1 MQRMPHMSNAQYLFQ
16 KMPTRCQPNS
26 SYRVKVLS
34 RHKSL
39 HDFLTKGASLMMSTY
54 TGQSAKQQ
62 KHGSWFMLLVSFIFA
77 LNLTGCGGGSGSGD
91 SQTNNSDDGQVLVA
105 LTDAA
110 GDFVTYTVDVLS
122 IKLTHANG
130 SVVETLPI
138 TTRVDFAQYT
148 ELTEFLTAATV
159 PNGRYVKGSI
169 VLDYSNADI
178 QVEDDAGN
186 AKPVTDIVDS
196 NGTAVT
202 TLDVKVTLEGRS
214 ALPVAPGIPKNLML
228 DFDLKQSNTVVFDG
242 DQVKVT
248 VEPILIAEVDPQT
261 PKRQR
266 VRGPLKTVN
275 VAASAFDI
283 YIRPFFHRI
292 SLGQRVFGT
301 LRVQANDET
310 YYEING
316 IGYKGAQ
323 GLQVLETV
331 AQYTGVI
338 VKGDL
343 KFAPLRYE
351 AREVYAGSSVPGG
364 DLDLVRGTVTSR
376 NGNQIIVRG
385 ATVFRANGT
394 VVFNDSVTVSLD
406 NSTTV
411 LKQLSLGTFNISDI
425 SVGQRIAIFGTVTN
439 DQVSDLQMSAA
450 NGYARMA
457 LSYLSGN
464 VVAMPDE
471 STDFTLNLSSING
484 RTINLYDFSGT
495 GTSGNDANPVSY
507 EVDTGTLTL
516 DGIAVEQDVRT
527 AGFPTPFG
535 TAPSDYTAQTV
546 GKK

>member
-1 MQRMPHMSNAQYLFQ
+1 
-16 KMPTRCQPNS
+16 
-26 SYRVKVLS
+26 
-34 RHKSL
+34 
-39 HDFLTKGASLMMSTY
+39 MMSTY
-54 TGQSAKQQ
+54 TGQLAKQQ
-62 KHGSWFMLLVSFIFA
+62 KRGSWFMLLASFILA
-77 LNLTGCGGGSGSGD
+77 LNLTGCGGGSSSDSG
-91 SQTNNSDDGQVLVA
+91 QTNNSDKGQVLVA
-105 LTDAA
+105 LTDAP

-122 IKLTHANG
+122 IKLIHANG
-130 SVVETLPI
+130 NVVETLPI

-148 ELTEFLTAATV
+148 ELTEFLTAATI

-178 QVEDDAGN
+178 QVEDNAGN
-186 AKPVTDIVDS
+186 AKAVTDIVDS

-214 ALPVAPGIPKNLML
+214 VLPVAPGIPKNLML
-228 DFDLKQSNTVVFDG
+228 DFDLEQSNTVVFDG

-248 VEPILIAEVDPQT
+248 VEPILIAEVDSQT

-275 VAASAFDI
+275 VTASVFDI

-292 SLGQRVFGT
+292 GLGQRIFGT
-301 LRVQANDET
+301 LQVQTNDET
-310 YYEING
+310 YYEIDG
-316 IGYKGAQ
+316 IAYKGAQ

-343 KFAPLRYE
+343 KFSPLRYE

-376 NGNQIIVRG
+376 NGDQIIIRG
-385 ATVFRANGT
+385 ATIFRTNGT

-411 LKQLSLGTFNISDI
+411 LKQLSLGTFNINDI
-425 SVGQRIAIFGTVTN
+425 SVGQRIRIFGTVTN

-457 LSYLSGN
+457 LSSLRGS
-464 VVAMPDE
+464 VIAMPDE

-495 GTSGNDANPVSY
+495 GTSGNDADPASY

-546 GKK
+546 VKK